1 MRVHPKPKRDKT
13 RGCHEEGYGGGEDW
27 ELGIWQNDKKQS
39 PTVEHRNYIQY
50 TVINHMKKNVH
61 S

>member
-1 MRVHPKPKRDKT
+1 MRVHPQPKRANT
-13 RGCHEEGYGGGEDW
+13 CSFHEEGYGGGEDW